1 MASWASEPIC
11 FGSSCRCS
19 VVFLVGCGNCVF
31 GGREESQTSTDGGSA
46 VTLWHLL
53 LAMCLVMPAT
63 GAVVSARLANA
74 GFVGYAL
81 VITLGLA
88 LGVGCA
94 WTMRTAGA
102 VAAARISRQSAR
114 WQERYFRA
122 LYLAAGLWIVVSLV
136 LGVWVSSMALR
147 LIFR

>member
-1 MASWASEPIC
+1 
-11 FGSSCRCS
+11 
-19 VVFLVGCGNCVF
+19 
-31 GGREESQTSTDGGSA
+31 

-53 LAMCLVMPAT
+53 LAMCLVMPAS

-94 WTMRTAGA
+94 WTMRTAGS
-102 VAAARISRQSAR
+102 VAAACISRQSAP
-114 WQERYFRA
+114 WQERSFRA

>member
-1 MASWASEPIC
+1 MTRRPAVHYGVSFALSLLTFAASYEPFVWLLIRYQTWRLGHPNPFA

-63 GAVVSARLANA
+63 GAVVSARLVNA

-94 WTMRTAGA
+94 
-102 VAAARISRQSAR
+102 
-114 WQERYFRA
+114 
-122 LYLAAGLWIVVSLV
+122 
-136 LGVWVSSMALR
+136 
-147 LIFR
+147 